1 MLISKG
7 FLTKVLI
14 LHSTPLCSNA
24 SLRDEMKRDNQTV
37 YLVDGSAYI
46 HRAYHAIKGLANS
59 KGLPTNAI
67 FGFTRML
74 MKLIDDKS
82 PDYIAVALDAKGPTF
97 RHGIYKDYKATRP
110 PMPEDM
116 AVQIPYIKEVVAGLD
131 ITMMEKEGYE
141 ADDIIATIALLGSN
155 QGLNVVIVSGDKDFR
170 QTLSEHTVMWDPM
183 SEKLIDYESLKR
195 DYGVEPEQIIEVMAL
210 SGDSADNIPGIP
222 GVGEKTAL
230 TLIHQFH
237 SIENL
242 FQNTDKLSKASLKSK
257 LEEFKD
263 QAYLSKKLVTIDNH
277 VSIDVTIDDLR
288 LRPPIKDA
296 LAELFR
302 ELDFRSLV
310 ERFSEHAELSDKD
323 YRLVS
328 TTEELG
334 DLIEMI
340 KSKGIFCFDTET
352 TSRSHLDAELVGISF
367 CLEQGIAFYLPLG
380 HTYIGAGKQLDVN
393 EALGLLEEVFRD
405 GGIKKIGQNIKY
417 DAEVLARYGINV
429 EGLFFD
435 TMVASYVIN
444 PTLRQHNLDYLAQHY
459 LGYKMVSYDEVTG
472 HDTSKSFAAVD
483 IDKAKEYS
491 CEDAEI
497 TLQLQSIL
505 TERLKGTDNY
515 ALFQDLEM
523 KLVPVLIAME
533 TTGVRIDVE
542 FFKGMSERFADEL
555 STIEQKV
562 YERTGEE
569 FNINSPQQLGY
580 ILFEKL
586 KLPGKKKTR
595 KRSGYS
601 TDFEV
606 LTELAALHDVP
617 SLLLRFRT
625 ISKLKSTYLD
635 ALINLVHPATGR
647 VHTSYN
653 QTVTAT
659 GRLSSSNPNLQNIPI
674 KTEEG
679 REIRKGF
686 IAEGG
691 HVLLSADY
699 SQIELRVFA
708 HYSDDPVLLEAF
720 KRGEDIHTRT
730 ASELFNLDPKM
741 VTSDMRRM
749 AKTINFGIIYGMG
762 PVRLA
767 KELGI
772 SKKVAQVYLDNYYE
786 RYKGVKEFKDKVIA
800 QARHNG
806 YVNTL
811 FKRRRYLPHI
821 NSDIGHL
828 KSEAERTAI
837 NTPIQGTAADLIKM
851 AMIRIAERLRAE
863 HLRTKMLLQVHDE
876 LVFEVP
882 QEELERATKIVKDEM
897 EEVYPLKI
905 PLRVDINWGNN
916 WDEAR

>member
-1 MLISKG
+1 
-7 FLTKVLI
+7 
-14 LHSTPLCSNA
+14 
-24 SLRDEMKRDNQTV
+24 MKRDNQTV
-37 YLVDGSAYI
+37 YLVDGSSYI
-46 HRAYHAIKGLANS
+46 HRAYHAIKGLSNS

-74 MKLIDDKS
+74 IKLLDEKS
-82 PDYIAVALDAKGPTF
+82 PNYIAVVLDAKGPTF
-97 RHGIYKDYKATRP
+97 RHGIFKEYKATRP
-110 PMPEDM
+110 PTPEDM

-131 ITMMEKEGYE
+131 IAMFEKEGYE
-141 ADDIIATIALLGSN
+141 ADDIIATIAVLAGN

-183 SEKLIDYESLKR
+183 NDKLVDYEGLKR
-195 DYGVEPEQIIEVMAL
+195 DYGLEPEQVIEVMAL
-210 SGDSADNIPGIP
+210 SGDSVDNIPGIP

-230 TLIHQFH
+230 TLIQQFH

-242 FQNTDKLSKASLKSK
+242 FQNTDKITKASLKNK
-257 LEEFKD
+257 IEEFKD
-263 QAYLSKKLVTIDNH
+263 QAYLSKKLVAFDNH
-277 VSIDVTIDDLR
+277 VPIDVRLDDLR
-288 LRPPIKDA
+288 LRPPKKGE

-302 ELDFRSLV
+302 ELDFESLLD
-310 ERFSEHAELSDKD
+310 RFSNHAELSEKD
-323 YRLVS
+323 YRLIS
-328 TTEELG
+328 TKEELIA
-334 DLIEMI
+334 LIERI
-340 KSKGIFCFDTET
+340 KKKGIVCFDTET

-367 CLEQGIAFYLPLG
+367 CLEPGIAFYLPLG
-380 HTYIGAGKQLDVN
+380 HTYLGAPNQLDVN
-393 EALGLLEEVFRD
+393 EALGLLQEVFRD
-405 GGIKKIGQNIKY
+405 GRIKKVGQNIKY
-417 DAEVLARYGINV
+417 DSEVIARYGIDV

-435 TMVASYVIN
+435 TMVASYVID

-459 LGYKMVSYDEVTG
+459 LSYKMVSYDEVTD
-472 HDTSKSFAAVD
+472 HDKSKSFAAVD

-497 TLQLQSIL
+497 TLRLQSIL
-505 TERLKGTDNY
+505 EERLKGTDNY

-533 TTGVRIDVE
+533 TTGVKIDVE
-542 FFKGMSERFADEL
+542 FFKAMSERFAHEL
-555 STIEQKV
+555 SSIEHKV
-562 YERTGEE
+562 FKRTGER

-595 KRSGYS
+595 KKSGYS

-606 LTELAALHDVP
+606 LTELAALHEVP

-635 ALINLVHPATGR
+635 ALIKLVHPATGR

-674 KTEEG
+674 RTEEG
-679 REIRKGF
+679 REIRRGF
-686 IAEGG
+686 IAEAG
-691 HVLLSADY
+691 HLLLSADY

-708 HYSDDPVLLEAF
+708 HYSGDPVLLEAF

-730 ASELFNLDPKM
+730 AAEVFNLDPKM

-772 SKKVAQVYLDNYYE
+772 SKKVAQTYLDSYYE
-786 RYKGVKEFKDKVIA
+786 RYKGVKEFKEEVIA

-811 FKRRRYLPHI
+811 FNRRRYLPHI
-821 NSDIGHL
+821 NSDNGNL
-828 KSEAERTAI
+828 KSEAERTAV

-851 AMIRIAERLRAE
+851 TMIRIAERLQGE
-863 HLRTKMLLQVHDE
+863 HLGTKMLMQVHDE

-882 QEELERATKIVKDEM
+882 REELDRTTKIVKDEM
-897 EEVYPLKI
+897 EGVYPLKI

-916 WDEAR
+916 WDEAH